1 MEYIKPSMDFYEFAV
16 DDIISASGETTMSLE
31 EEVESSLNVT

>member
-16 DDIISASGETTMSLE
+16 DDIISASGETPMSLE